1 MDAPASPT
9 NGKSGECETT
19 QIFQDRISLLTVN
32 PSYFTERHN
41 YLLCG
46 NFLDIYSVWSKFEKF
61 SVYLACIE
69 RYEETFGIFVDD
81 VLTFSGYHTH
91 TNLSQYQEFF
101 GISFRGKNCLNRL
114 GM

>member
-81 VLTFSGYHTH
+81 VLTFSGYHK
-91 TNLSQYQEFF
+91 LLCIYFDRSKVLLQ
-101 GISFRGKNCLNRL
+101 GVWAAKIPI
-114 GM
+114 